1 MIRKVLTRAAILF
14 TLVLSFA
21 FLASAADATI
31 SANGGLRMRS
41 AMSTNSGVILTIPS
55 GATVNVT
62 ERGDSWC
69 KVTYSGKTGY
79 VSTRYLV
86 FGAATTSRSGE
97 VRDSLAQKRQ
107 VIVNAAVAQLGKPY
121 RSGYNGP
128 YSFDCSGLTQYVYKI
143 CGYSIE
149 RGPSSQLRSLGV
161 SVSKENLLPGDLVF
175 FRDSRYGSGVAT
187 HVGIY
192 VGNGQMIHAPNR
204 NQTVKYTTINS
215 GYYAKYYIGARR
227 VVN

>member
-1 MIRKVLTRAAILF
+1 MIRKVLTRAAIVLA
-14 TLVLSFA
+14 LVSIFA
-21 FLASAADATI
+21 FLSSAATNATI
-31 SANGGLRMRS
+31 SANGGLRLRS
-41 AMSTNSGVILTIPS
+41 QMSTGASVILTIPNGS
-55 GATVNVT
+55 AVSVS

-79 VSTRYLV
+79 VATRYLV
-86 FGAATTSRSGE
+86 FAATNAPATNTALS
-97 VRDSLAQKRQ
+97 QKRQ
-107 VIVNAAVAQLGKPY
+107 AIVNAAVAQLGKPY
-121 RSGYNGP
+121 RSGYAGP

-161 SVSKENLLPGDLVF
+161 KVSKENLLPGDLVF
-175 FRDSRYGSGVAT
+175 FRDSRYGSGAAT

-227 VVN
+227 VIN